1 MEKMLPEVMD
11 DDQLKIFKKKK
22 EIDFSAKL
30 EGKGRFRVNFFNQ
43 INEK

>member
-11 DDQLKIFKKKK
+11 EDQLKIFKEKK

-30 EGKGRFRVNFFNQ
+30 EGKGVLGLTFST
-43 INEK
+43 K